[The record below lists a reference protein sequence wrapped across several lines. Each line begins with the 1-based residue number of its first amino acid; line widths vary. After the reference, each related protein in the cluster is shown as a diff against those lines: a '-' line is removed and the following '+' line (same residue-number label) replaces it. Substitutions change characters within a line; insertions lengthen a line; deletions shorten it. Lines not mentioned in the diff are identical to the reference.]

1 MRRRMEMYSLEQVKY
16 DDQVILTTEQLAEF
30 YGTTTQSIAQNFKN
44 NEEKFEEKKH
54 YYLLKG
60 AQLKEFKSQFEN
72 FELPINK
79 FASQLY
85 LWTKRGASRHA
96 KMLGTDRAWDVYDE
110 LEENYFNPQSNLRM
124 PETPI
129 EIMSVVGKI
138 TQEQDKAIKKLNT
151 KVTFLEELSGL
162 TPARNKEL
170 TRARNKKVIQVCGGS
185 DSNAYKDVM
194 LRKKVYHAMFQDY
207 KRYFD
212 VAQYV
217 DTPMKR
223 FEEAKQFIE
232 NWYVP
237 YVINN
242 EIQEINAQTSLEV

>member
-1 MRRRMEMYSLEQVKY
+1 MYSLEQVKY

-30 YGTTTQSIAQNFKN
+30 YGTTTRAIAQNFKN
-44 NEEKFEEKKH
+44 NESKFQEGKH
-54 YYLLKG
+54 YFLLRG
-60 AQLKEFKSQFEN
+60 ENLKKFRLQFEN
-72 FELPINK
+72 FELQISPMTR
-79 FASQLY
+79 ALY

-110 LEENYFNPQSNLRM
+110 LEENYFDKQNNLRM

-129 EIMSVVGKI
+129 EIMAVVGKI
-138 TQEQDKAIKKLNT
+138 TQKQDEQIKKLNT
-151 KVTFLEELSGL
+151 KVTFLTDLSGL
-162 TPARNKEL
+162 TSARNKEL

-185 DSNAYKDVM
+185 DSNAYKDVT

-242 EIQEINAQTSLEV
+242 EIQEINAQTTLEV

>member
-1 MRRRMEMYSLEQVKY
+1 MNELQQVKY
-16 DDQVILTTEQLAEF
+16 DNQLILTTEQLADF
-30 YGTTTQSIAQNFKN
+30 YETTERAIKQNFN
-44 NEEKFEEKKH
+44 NNISKFEEGKH

-60 AQLKEFKSQFEN
+60 TQLKGFKNKVEN
-72 FELPINK
+72 FDLVGKN
-79 FASQLY
+79 ANQLY

-110 LEENYFNPQSNLRM
+110 LEENYFDKQNNLRM

-129 EIMSVVGKI
+129 EIMAVVGKI
-138 TQEQDKAIKKLNT
+138 TQKQDEQIKKLNT
-151 KVTFLEELSGL
+151 KVTFLTDLSGL
-162 TPARNKEL
+162 TSARNKEL

-194 LRKKVYHAMFQDY
+194 LRKKVYQAMFRDY

-217 DTPMKR
+217 DTPMKK
-223 FEEAKQFIE
+223 FEEAKQFVE

-242 EIQEINAQTSLEV
+242 EIQEINAQTNLEV

>member
-1 MRRRMEMYSLEQVKY
+1 MSGLQQVKY
-16 DDQVILTTEQLAEF
+16 NGQLILTTEQLADF
-30 YGTTTQSIAQNFKN
+30 YETTERAIKQNFN
-44 NEEKFEEKKH
+44 NNISKFEEGKH

-60 AQLKEFKSQFEN
+60 TQLKGFKNKVEN
-72 FELPINK
+72 FDLVGKN
-79 FASQLY
+79 ANQLY

-110 LEENYFNPQSNLRM
+110 LEETYFDQQNNLRM

-129 EIMSVVGKI
+129 EIMAVVGKI

>member
-1 MRRRMEMYSLEQVKY
+1 MLKG
-16 DDQVILTTEQLAEF
+16 TQLK
-30 YGTTTQSIAQNFKN
+30 GFKN
-44 NEEKFEEKKH
+44 KV
-54 YYLLKG
+54 
-60 AQLKEFKSQFEN
+60 EN
-72 FELPINK
+72 FDLVGKN
-79 FASQLY
+79 ANQLY

-110 LEENYFNPQSNLRM
+110 LEENYFDKQNNLRM

-129 EIMSVVGKI
+129 EIMAVVGKI

-194 LRKKVYHAMFQDY
+194 LRKKVYQAMFRDY

-223 FEEAKQFIE
+223 FEEAKQFVE

-242 EIQEINAQTSLEV
+242 EIREINDFS

>member
-1 MRRRMEMYSLEQVKY
+1 MNELQQVKY
-16 DDQVILTTEQLAEF
+16 DNQLILTTEQLAEF
-30 YGTTTQSIAQNFKN
+30 YETTIDTIKVNFN
-44 NEEKFEEKKH
+44 NNKSKFEEGKH

-60 AQLKEFKSQFEN
+60 AQLKEFK
-72 FELPINK
+72 NK
-79 FASQLY
+79 VKNLYLVGKNANQLY

-110 LEENYFNPQSNLRM
+110 LEETYFDQQNKLRM

-129 EIMSVVGKI
+129 EIMAVVGKI

-170 TRARNKKVIQVCGGS
+170 TKARNKKVIQLCGGS
-185 DSNAYKDVM
+185 DSNAYKDVT

-207 KRYFD
+207 KRCFD
-212 VAQYV
+212 VTQYA
-217 DTPMKR
+217 DTQMKR
-223 FEEAKQFIE
+223 FEEAKRFIE
-232 NWYVP
+232 NWYAP
-237 YVINN
+237 YVVNN
-242 EIQEINAQTSLEV
+242 EIQETNAQTALEI

>member
-1 MRRRMEMYSLEQVKY
+1 MNELQQVKY
-16 DDQVILTTEQLAEF
+16 DNQLILTTEQLAEF
-30 YGTTTQSIAQNFKN
+30 YETSTSAISDNFKN
-44 NEEKFEEKKH
+44 NESKFEEGKH

-60 AQLKEFKSQFEN
+60 MQLKGFKSQSEN
-72 FELPINK
+72 FRLPINK

-110 LEENYFNPQSNLRM
+110 LEENYFDKQNNLRM

-129 EIMSVVGKI
+129 EIMAVVGKI
-138 TQEQDKAIKKLNT
+138 TQKQDEQIKKLNT
-151 KVTFLEELSGL
+151 KVTFLTDLSGL
-162 TPARNKEL
+162 TSARNKEL

-185 DSNAYKDVM
+185 DSNAYKDVT

-242 EIQEINAQTSLEV
+242 EIQEVNAQTTLEV